1 MIGLPSVSG
10 PNTPSVAHTAA
21 DANLSSLLASQPALK
36 YPTVPSVAILG
47 VILNLFATFNTL
59 PIPYPYAPAIA
70 ISENLPS
77 SISRVISVMAIPA
90 GNEEPADKNLP
101 VPLVVLA
108 NLPIPCTACNPL
120 PAHAVALTKGIYVA
134 IVGIACPKPYKN
146 LSTNPSGFAKFLY
159 SGPQSCA
166 ISFR

>member
-1 MIGLPSVSG
+1 MIGFPSVSG
-10 PNTPSVAHTAA
+10 PNIPSVAHTAA
-21 DANLSSLLASQPALK
+21 DANLSSLLASQPALNH
-36 YPTVPSVAILG
+36 PTEPSTPILG
-47 VILNLFATFNTL
+47 VMFNLFVMFNIL

-90 GNEEPADKNLP
+90 GNAEPTDKNLP
-101 VPLVVLA
+101 VPLKALA
-108 NLPIPCTACNPL
+108 VLPIPCTACNPL
-120 PAHAVALTKGIYVA
+120 PAIAVALTKGMYVA
-134 IVGIACPKPYKN
+134 TVGNACPRPYQN
-146 LSTNPSGFAKFLY
+146 FSVNPSGFARFLY